1 MESTTTVLR
10 AKWNTLEHNGIAFPP
25 EYQPRGIG
33 ISIDGERLMLNRDQE
48 ELVYAWAKKKDTHY
62 VQDSVFQSNYLNDF
76 KKLLPEGFQHITS
89 IKDVDFTE
97 AFKLIDHEK
106 KVKETEIERI
116 RNLSHEEKKKLLSA
130 KRAEREKLK
139 AVYGKAIVDGIDVD
153 IANWLVEPPG
163 IFMGRGQH
171 PLRGKWKP
179 RVRPQDVTLNLG
191 EDASIPEGTWQN
203 VVHDHSSTWLAT
215 WMEKLTGKRKYVW
228 LHDSSVL
235 RQNNDKEKYDKA
247 VKLERHIGKVQ
258 KEIINRM
265 LNTRDINQKKIATV
279 CYLIFRL
286 AMRVGDEKDPE
297 EADTVGA
304 STLRVE
310 HIKFPCNNGKQFIEF
325 NFLGKDSV
333 PWQKTLEVNSEDA
346 RGLYSNLK
354 SFMSNKESGYH
365 IFDGITSGK
374 VNVFLRGIDPRNVP
388 GLTAKVF
395 RTYIATKTLKE
406 SLTNPP
412 IRVNKNS
419 SQAQKIY
426 VARMANLQAAI
437 TCNHKKGIDAR
448 NPASKKALEKFE
460 ESINK
465 KQEIIEELRT
475 RIAEKSW
482 KTEIQKKRLEE
493 RLEKVE
499 MNLKLQKETRDY
511 NLGTSLRN
519 YIDPRVMRAWLTY
532 VDLDWDAIYTTTL
545 RCKFKWAEDY
555 NSDDLKS
562 FYQIQ
567 KETLGQEVK
576 ALQRETQNTIKQ
588 GENT

>member
-1 MESTTTVLR
+1 METTTVLR

-25 EYQPRGIG
+25 QYQPRGIG
-33 ISIDGERLMLNRDQE
+33 ISINGERLTLNCDQE

-62 VQDSVFQSNYLNDF
+62 VQDNVFQSNFLNDF
-76 KKLLPEGFQHITS
+76 KKLLPERFQYITS
-89 IKDVDFTE
+89 IKDVDFSE
-97 AFKLIDHEK
+97 AFKLIDEEK

-116 RNLSHEEKKKLLSA
+116 RSLSREEKKKLLSA

-179 RVRPQDVTLNLG
+179 RVRPEDVTLNLG
-191 EDASIPEGTWQN
+191 EDVPVPEGTWQAI
-203 VVHDHSSTWLAT
+203 VHDHSSTWLAT
-215 WMEKLTGKRKYVW
+215 WMERLTGKRKYVW
-228 LHDSSVL
+228 LHDSSAL

-247 VKLERHIGKVQ
+247 TKLEKHIGKVQ
-258 KEIINRM
+258 KEIIKRM
-265 LNTRDINQKKIATV
+265 LNTRDINHKKIATV
-279 CYLIFRL
+279 SYLIFKL

-304 STLRVE
+304 STLRTE
-310 HIKFPCNNGKQFIEF
+310 HIKFPYNNGKQLIEF

-333 PWQKTLEVNSEDA
+333 PWQKTLEVNSEDTK
-346 RGLYSNLK
+346 GLYNNLK
-354 SFMSNKESGYH
+354 LFMSNKESGYH

-374 VNVFLRGIDPRNVP
+374 VNVFLRSIDPKNVP

-406 SLTNPP
+406 SLANPP
-412 IRVNKNS
+412 IKVNKNS

-426 VARMANLQAAI
+426 VAKMANLKAAI
-437 TCNHKKGIDAR
+437 TCNHKKGIDMR
-448 NPASKKALEKFE
+448 NPSSKKALEKFE

-465 KQEIIEELRT
+465 KQEIIENLRKG
-475 RIAEKSW
+475 IAAKIW
-482 KTEIQKKRLEE
+482 KTDTQKKRLEE
-493 RLEKVE
+493 RLERVE
-499 MNLKLQKETRDY
+499 MQLKLQKETRDY

-519 YIDPRVMRAWLTY
+519 YIDPRVVRAWLIY
-532 VDLDWDAIYTTTL
+532 VDLDWDAIYTSTL
-545 RCKFKWAEDY
+545 RRKFKWAEDY
-555 NSDDLKS
+555 KINDLKS
-562 FYQIQ
+562 FYHVEQ
-567 KETLGQEVK
+567 ETLGEGVTAVQ
-576 ALQRETQNTIKQ
+576 QETQNTSIQ
-588 GENT
+588 DT